1 MKESNKKEKPFLKKQ
16 NVRKAERFWL
26 SETAAGG
33 GKGELV
39 LWRRGEGKEE
49 G

>member
-1 MKESNKKEKPFLKKQ
+1 MSEKQRGFG
-16 NVRKAERFWL
+16 L